1 MRMKT
6 QDAIEFFGSKAAVAS
21 VARLSRAA
29 VSQWG
34 ERVPLGTAGL
44 LEKISNGKLR
54 VDLNDYRPNH
64 EGRAA

>member
-6 QDAIEFFGSKAAVAS
+6 QDAIKYFGSKAAVAS
-21 VARLSRAA
+21 VARLTRAA

-34 ERVPLGTAGL
+34 DRVPLGTAGL

-54 VDLNDYRPNH
+54 VDLNDYRPAQ
-64 EGRAA
+64 EDRTV